1 MIDQYKLT
9 EFGDIPK
16 EWRLIKLSSILIDA
30 KLGGNYENGEVEVG
44 LPLIKMG
51 NISRGRIVLNKIEYV
66 PIDLVYSNEYVLK
79 EGDLLLNTR
88 NTAEL
93 VGKVAVWRNELKTAL
108 FNSNLLRMKF
118 DEKQVES
125 NYFMNYVFN
134 SSYGISQL
142 RSFATGTTSVAA
154 IYNKDL
160 LKFKVILPPLVEQQ
174 KIAEILSTVDKKIEL
189 IDAQIS
195 HTQELKRGLK
205 QQLLTKGIGHTQFK
219 SSVLGDI
226 PESWNVAEL
235 RDLLSDMKSGLSRK
249 LSMQDIGIPVIRSNN
264 LDAEQVTFDDLKYW
278 YLNDPKGAKTSDYYL
293 KDGDILIS
301 FINSLAQIGKSAM
314 FFNKINRDIIYTT
327 NILKLTAN
335 NTVSNHFIYYCTKT
349 EQFKKFVQ
357 LITKPAVNQAS
368 FTTKDFQRY
377 KIALPPLIEQEQI
390 ATILNTVDEKMN
402 VLLVKKAEY
411 WQLKNGLMQQLL
423 TGKIR
428 VNSYQEASAV
438 A

>member
-1 MIDQYKLT
+1 MKEMYKLT
-9 EFGDIPK
+9 EVGDIP
-16 EWRLIKLSSILIDA
+16 ESWEIVPLASNVGILSGFPFASDNFSETSGFPLIRIRNLLNSNTDIYFDGAFKPEYLVHRNDILIGMDGDFHIVRWRGKDA
-30 KLGGNYENGEVEVG
+30 
-44 LPLIKMG
+44 
-51 NISRGRIVLNKIEYV
+51 
-66 PIDLVYSNEYVLK
+66 
-79 EGDLLLNTR
+79 LLNQRIMKLYHVEDSRIDINFLYYKLQPFLLDVHSKTSA
-88 NTAEL
+88 TTVKHLSTKSL
-93 VGKVAVWRNELKTAL
+93 VNATFAVP
-108 FNSNLLRMKF
+108 
-118 DEKQVES
+118 
-125 NYFMNYVFN
+125 
-134 SSYGISQL
+134 
-142 RSFATGTTSVAA
+142 TS
-154 IYNKDL
+154 L
-160 LKFKVILPPLVEQQ
+160 TEQQ

-264 LDAEQVTFDDLKYW
+264 LDAEQVTLDDLKYW
-278 YLNDPKGAKTSDYYL
+278 YLNDPQGAKTSDYYL

-314 FFNKINRDIIYTT
+314 FVNKINRDIIYTT

-349 EQFKKFVQ
+349 EHFKKFVQ

-423 TGKIR
+423 TGKLR
-428 VNSYQEASAV
+428 VDTYQEEPAV